1 MYKSVKFLFGI
12 ALGLISLI
20 TLFKG
25 SFIGFILIIA
35 SAILVFPTT
44 SEIVKNKLPFLNNRV
59 LRITLAVLFYFIGF
73 GNFISSIISEQKTKS
88 PQQVNTTKEKETTK
102 SEIGLKSISPADIY
116 PNFEEK
122 GFMID
127 KQISTD
133 GSFFYCTK
141 EQSGIKY
148 DVTIFSENNINE
160 VTEIKINAFRNQ
172 PNLNTAEDMKS
183 FLKYAVSIPYD
194 GSDVDKIQKFV
205 EENYNNHKANI
216 TISGVKFTIY
226 CSSEFVR
233 LIKVENK

>member
-1 MYKSVKFLFGI
+1 MYKNVKFLLGI
-12 ALGLISLI
+12 ALGLISLFA
-20 TLFKG
+20 LFQG
-25 SFIGFILIIA
+25 SFIGFILIYA
-35 SAILVFPTT
+35 SAILVFPPT
-44 SEIVKNKLPFLNNRV
+44 SEIIKNKLPFLNNRV

-73 GNFISSIISEQKTKS
+73 GNFISSIIGEQKAKS
-88 PQQVNTTKEKETTK
+88 PQQVNITKEKETTK
-102 SEIGLKSISPADIY
+102 AELGLKSISPADIY

-122 GFMID
+122 GFTID
-127 KQISTD
+127 KQISAD

-148 DVTIFSENNINE
+148 DITIFSENNINE
-160 VTEIKINAFRNQ
+160 VTEIKINAYRKQ
-172 PNLNTAEDMKS
+172 PNLNTVEDMKQ

-194 GSDVDKIQKFV
+194 GADVEKVQKFI

-233 LIKVENK
+233 LVTIH

>member
-12 ALGLISLI
+12 VLGLISLFA
-20 TLFKG
+20 LFQG
-25 SFIGFILIIA
+25 SLIGFILIFA
-35 SAILVFPTT
+35 SAILVFPPT
-44 SEIVKNKLPFLNNRV
+44 SEIVKNKLPFLNNRG

-73 GNFISSIISEQKTKS
+73 GNFISSIISEQKAKS
-88 PQQVNTTKEKETTK
+88 PQQVNTTKEKEITK
-102 SEIGLKSISPADIY
+102 SELGLKNISPADIY

-122 GFMID
+122 GFTID

-148 DVTIFSENNINE
+148 DITIFSENNINE
-160 VTEIKINAFRNQ
+160 VTEIKINAYRNQ
-172 PNLNTAEDMKS
+172 PNLNTVEDMKQ

-194 GSDVDKIQKFV
+194 GADVEKVQKFI
-205 EENYNNHKANI
+205 EENYNNHKASI

-233 LIKVENK
+233 LVTIQ